1 MRSVSKMIRAKK
13 ILDLDKKIT
22 DGTVVIASDIHIPF
36 QDKAAV
42 KAFLSYVK
50 EKQPEVIV
58 LNGDVLDMFM
68 LSRFTKGEGR
78 NPLEEIKMCQALLA
92 TLRSTCPNSEIF
104 YVIGNHECF
113 DKRTE
118 ILAPGYGWVNIKDAV
133 EGKIKFVTSYN
144 METGKLET
152 SEVTNYHQSYCS
164 ELISIET
171 CNTKQ
176 IVTPN
181 HEVLINGKEKIPAYL
196 LTNEDLNKK
205 ILPCAKCAEE
215 SNNAPTYTPDE
226 IRLITWICTDGCI
239 VFSKPRI
246 QFKLSYPE
254 KIQALK
260 ELLDRMNIPYT
271 LKAATMSG
279 GNKLQ
284 PYLIRVY
291 GENARNIIKK
301 FFNDGLKQFPY
312 DFADLS
318 EDNLKILLETIIQTD
333 GAQKENRI
341 YFYSSN
347 KHNIDIVQEACVK
360 NNLSCRVNEGRSGF
374 NPFKK
379 TFKAM
384 ITSNYSWVKN
394 QNKIDVVP
402 YNDFTYCLTTKLGT
416 LVTRIDGKVA
426 ITGNC
431 RLEKYVL
438 NKAPELASLIEDVF
452 SIIKVEDYNVR
463 GCASLTINDN
473 FVMKHGTY
481 IGNKSGLSAIKEME
495 NAYMSGA
502 TGHVHR
508 LSTYRARKAGRKFV
522 WIETGCLCDLN
533 PEYCVNPNWCQGF
546 AVVEFKDGKLYKA
559 DCLEIEK
566 GKIL

>member
-1 MRSVSKMIRAKK
+1 MRSASKMIRAKK

-22 DGTVVIASDIHIPF
+22 DGTIVIASDIHIPF

-42 KAFLSYVK
+42 KAFLGYVK

-78 NPLEEIKMCQALLA
+78 NPLEEIKMCQALLG

-118 ILAPGYGWVNIKDAV
+118 VLTPDKGWVNIKDAV
-133 EGKIKFVTSYN
+133 EGKIKLVTSYN
-144 METGKLET
+144 MKTGKLEA
-152 SEVTNYHQSYCS
+152 SEVTHHHQSYCS

-176 IVTPN
+176 VVTPN
-181 HEVLINGKEKIPAYL
+181 HEVVINGKEKIPAYL
-196 LTNEDLNKK
+196 LTKEDLNKK
-205 ILPCAKCAEE
+205 ILPCAQCAEE
-215 SNNAPTYTPDE
+215 NSNTPTYTPDE

-260 ELLDRMNIPYT
+260 DLLDRMDVPYT
-271 LKAATMSG
+271 FKAATMSG

-291 GENARNIIKK
+291 GEKARNIIKK
-301 FFNDGLKQFPY
+301 YFNDGLKQFPH
-312 DFADLS
+312 DFKDLS

-347 KHNIDIVQEACVK
+347 KHNIDIVQEVCVK

-374 NPFKK
+374 NPIRK
-379 TFKAM
+379 TFKVM

-402 YNDFTYCLTTKLGT
+402 YNDLTYCLTTELGT

-452 SIIKVEDYNVR
+452 SIIKVDDFKVR
-463 GCASLTINDN
+463 GCSSLTINDN

-508 LSTYRARKAGRKFV
+508 LSTYRARKAGRKFI

-533 PEYCVNPNWCQGF
+533 PEYCINPNWCQGF

-559 DCLEIEK
+559 NCLEIEK

>member
-1 MRSVSKMIRAKK
+1 MKRAKNVIDIETK
-13 ILDLDKKIT
+13 LEN
-22 DGTVVIASDIHIPF
+22 GTVVIASDIHIPF
-36 QDKAAV
+36 QDDAAV
-42 KAFLSYVK
+42 RSFVKYCK
-50 EKQPEVIV
+50 EKQPEVVV

-78 NPLEEIKMCQALLA
+78 NPLEEMMMCQGFLDS
-92 TLRSTCPNSEIF
+92 LRKAVPSADIY

-118 ILAPGYGWVNIKDAV
+118 VLTPDKGWVNIKDAV
-133 EGKIKFVTSYN
+133 EGKIKLVTSYN
-144 METGKLET
+144 MRTGKLET
-152 SEVTNYHQSYCS
+152 SQVTRHHQSYCS

-176 IVTPN
+176 VVTPN
-181 HEVLINGKEKIPAYL
+181 HEVLVNGREKIPAYL
-196 LTNEDLNKK
+196 LTKENLNKK
-205 ILPCAKCAEE
+205 ILPCAHHVENGKH
-215 SNNAPTYTPDE
+215 PTYTSDE

-239 VFSKPRI
+239 VFDKPRI

-254 KIQALK
+254 KIQTLK
-260 ELLDRMNIPYT
+260 DLLDRMNIPYT
-271 LKAATMSG
+271 FKAATMSG

-291 GENARNIIKK
+291 GENARDIIKK
-301 FFNDGLKQFPY
+301 YFNDGLKQFPH
-312 DFADLS
+312 DFKDLS
-318 EDNLKILLETIIQTD
+318 EYNLTILLETIIQTD

-347 KHNIDIVQEACVK
+347 KHNIDIVQEVCIK

-374 NPFKK
+374 NPFRK

-384 ITSNYSWVKN
+384 ITSNYGWVKN
-394 QNKIDVVP
+394 QNKMDIVP
-402 YNDFTYCLTTKLGT
+402 YNDITYCLTTKLGT

-438 NKAPELASLIEDVF
+438 TKAPELASLIEDVF
-452 SIIKVEDYNVR
+452 TIIKTADYRVR
-463 GCASLTINDN
+463 GCASVTFNDN
-473 FVMKHGTY
+473 FVCKHGTY

-495 NAYMSGA
+495 NSYMSGA

-508 LSTYRARKAGRKFV
+508 GIVYRARKAGRKFV
-522 WIETGCLCDLN
+522 WIETGCLCSLN
-533 PEYCVNPNWCQGF
+533 PEYCVLPNWCQGF
-546 AVVEFKDGKLYKA
+546 ATVEFKNGKVYKA
-559 DCLEIEK
+559 KFLEIEK
-566 GKIL
+566 GKILE

>member
-1 MRSVSKMIRAKK
+1 MIRAKK

-22 DGTVVIASDIHIPF
+22 DGTIVIASDIHIPF

-42 KAFLSYVK
+42 KAFLGYVK
-50 EKQPEVIV
+50 EKQPEIIV

-78 NPLEEIKMCQALLA
+78 NPLEEIKMCQALLG
-92 TLRSTCPNSEIF
+92 TLRNTCPNSEIF

-118 ILAPGYGWVNIKDAV
+118 VLTPDNGWVNIKDAV

-144 METGKLET
+144 MKTGKLEA
-152 SEVTNYHQSYCS
+152 SEVTHHHQSYCS

-176 IVTPN
+176 VVTPN
-181 HEVLINGKEKIPAYL
+181 HEVVINGKEKIPAYL
-196 LTNEDLNKK
+196 LTEKNLNKK
-205 ILPCAKCAEE
+205 ILPCAQRAEE
-215 SNNAPTYTPDE
+215 NSNNTQTYTPDE

-254 KIQALK
+254 KIQALRD
-260 ELLDRMNIPYT
+260 LLDRMNIPYT
-271 LKAATMSG
+271 FKAATMSG

-291 GENARNIIKK
+291 GEKARDIIKK
-301 FFNDGLKQFPY
+301 YFNDGLKQFPH
-312 DFADLS
+312 DFKDLG

-347 KHNIDIVQEACVK
+347 KHNIDIVQEVCVK
-360 NNLSCRVNEGRSGF
+360 NSLSCRVNEGRSGF

-394 QNKIDVVP
+394 QNKINIVP
-402 YNDFTYCLTTKLGT
+402 YDDLTYCLTTKLGT

-452 SIIKVEDYNVR
+452 SIIKTEDYNVR
-463 GCASLTINDN
+463 GCSSLTINDN

-508 LSTYRARKAGRKFV
+508 LSIYRARKAGRKFV

-533 PEYCVNPNWCQGF
+533 PEYCINPNWCQGF